1 MGRIQDHAVAVVAG
15 VLHDERRHLG
25 EDFISDLALLA
36 LEIFL
41 RVLGGAIE
49 TLLLGLDLLH
59 QLVARFV
66 IQLVLLG
73 IELLLEA
80 VDFVGQALQF
90 VLLGFKLLGE
100 RVEIAPSFI
109 GGEDRLFDVDGA
121 DFGARSLGRRRSS
134 SGGSVGRGSAGAPAA
149 GAAWARAKR
158 ERPNTTATVTRANL
172 LVFNMPIIGSF

>member
-1 MGRIQDHAVAVVAG
+1 MSTVRPVPDHGTARPLLGRIEDHAIAVVAG
-15 VLHDERRHLG
+15 VLHDERRHPG

-49 TLLLGLDLLH
+49 TLLLDFDLLH

-90 VLLGFKLLGE
+90 VLLGFKLLAE
-100 RVEIAPSFI
+100 RLEIAPSFV

-121 DFGARSLGRRRSS
+121 DFGARSLGRRRS
-134 SGGSVGRGSAGAPAA
+134 AAEGALGVAL
-149 GAAWARAKR
+149 R
-158 ERPNTTATVTRANL
+158 ERRQPGRLGPERRGKGRTLR
-172 LVFNMPIIGSF
+172 PR